1 MISIYVETVPL
12 WGGTWLTTKNEI
24 DYSKYSKFCY
34 TIDSNNSD
42 DKYNSMINRV
52 IIMPESYTDNQTIL
66 QSHEA
71 GNNLTYKIDLT
82 NITIPERNKIGFA
95 IQNQSTIV
103 KIHEVWLEL

>member
-1 MISIYVETVPL
+1 
-12 WGGTWLTTKNEI
+12 
-24 DYSKYSKFCY
+24 
-34 TIDSNNSD
+34 
-42 DKYNSMINRV
+42 
-52 IIMPESYTDNQTIL
+52 MPETYTDDQTIL

-71 GNNLTYKIDLT
+71 GNNLTYEIDLT